1 MGEPAA
7 PSNEGPQAPLP
18 SFLIPT
24 RGEDEPASRNW
35 IRRARCSDITAALRE
50 PASGRENR
58 PSTEVLAAQGQDQLR
73 EQGQWGREKKFF
85 LKGMAQEKK
94 KKNLKKGAE
103 DSEQGLPLGSW
114 HIFLDAFPGSTV
126 STRLQCAGKVCA
138 TDEKEA
144 QAL

>member
-1 MGEPAA
+1 MEELAA

-18 SFLIPT
+18 SFLIHTP
-24 RGEDEPASRNW
+24 GEDEPASRSW

-50 PASGRENR
+50 PGSGIKNR
-58 PSTEVLAAQGQDQLR
+58 PSTEALAVQGRDQLR
-73 EQGQWGREKKFF
+73 EQGQWGRGKKIF

-94 KKNLKKGAE
+94 KKNFKKGAE

-114 HIFLDAFPGSTV
+114 HIFLDTFPGSTI

>member
-1 MGEPAA
+1 MGVVEW
-7 PSNEGPQAPLP
+7 GPQ
-18 SFLIPT
+18 
-24 RGEDEPASRNW
+24 GVW
-35 IRRARCSDITAALRE
+35 GQRARKW
-50 PASGRENR
+50 
-58 PSTEVLAAQGQDQLR
+58 QR
-73 EQGQWGREKKFF
+73 EQTQHRSARCPGAGPAPRTRSVGKGEKIFF
-85 LKGMAQEKK
+85 ERNGPGKK